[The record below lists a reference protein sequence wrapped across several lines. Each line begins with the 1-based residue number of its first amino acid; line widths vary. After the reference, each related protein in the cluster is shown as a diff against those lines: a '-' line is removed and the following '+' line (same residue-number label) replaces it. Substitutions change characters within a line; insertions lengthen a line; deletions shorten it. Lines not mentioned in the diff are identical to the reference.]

1 CKKQILQAE
10 TCLKGLYIKLKQK
23 LTNLEEIREESST
36 LIIVEDDDIFANMWI
51 SDQQFTQ

>member
-1 CKKQILQAE
+1 QIVQAE

-36 LIIVEDDDIFANMWI
+36 PIIVEDDDIFANMWI
-51 SDQQFTQ
+51 